1 MLREVREAVR
11 KLLGV
16 EDAPEWLLR
25 RIVQEMR
32 ERGLDVEGAVSYLA
46 PLIERVYGSNV
57 RRYRPGRASIR
68 KASVFLT
75 AEMLE
80 MLGYRVEFIRLFGT
94 AVPAAVKGEGVYTP
108 AIPVFD
114 SKRRTRYIAALS
126 RKLMR
131 SVIQITTVRGAEGV
145 LAEVVR
151 VDRPPFYYLYTP
163 ADLRPLLEGA
173 LPIQAQRDSALNK
186 LYQYWKLFRERG
198 YLVLVGR
205 EIGGVV
211 VDLLAVG
218 LGRYA
223 VVRGAGGRKLAR
235 LRRVLDGIYVV

>member
-1 MLREVREAVR
+1 
-11 KLLGV
+11 
-16 EDAPEWLLR
+16 
-25 RIVQEMR
+25 
-32 ERGLDVEGAVSYLA
+32 
-46 PLIERVYGSNV
+46 V

-108 AIPVFD
+108 AIPVLD
-114 SKRRTRYIAALS
+114 SKRRTRYVAALS
-126 RKLMR
+126 RRLMR
-131 SVIQITTVRGAEGV
+131 SVIQITTVRGAE
-145 LAEVVR
+145 VVR
-151 VDRPPFYYLYTP
+151 VDMLPFYYLYTP

-173 LPIQAQRDSALNK
+173 LPIQAQRDGALNK

-198 YLVLVGR
+198 CLVLVGR
-205 EIGGVV
+205 EVGGVV

-223 VVRGAGGRKLAR
+223 VVRRAGGRKLAR